1 MERVQR
7 KKEEWKEKQLLTE
20 SNYNIL
26 LMTMFLHSL
35 SYGLTKT
42 GLPTIPVEVKNEHL
56 CFILDTGSTCS
67 LIDSTVVE
75 YFKDIVEPVGNY
87 YISGIEGTKHKV
99 DMITLPFTF
108 EGHTY
113 KPKFC
118 VKPLLDAFKGIED
131 DSGIQVQG
139 LLGTD
144 FLLENQWIIDFKELK
159 LMV

>member
-1 MERVQR
+1 MSYSINNRF
-7 KKEEWKEKQLLTE
+7 QLTR
-20 SNYNIL
+20 
-26 LMTMFLHSL
+26 
-35 SYGLTKT
+35 
-42 GLPTIPVEVKNEHL
+42 LPLITVDIKRNNL

-67 LIDSTVVE
+67 LIDSTVIE
-75 YFKDIVEPVGNY
+75 YFKDIIEPVGDY

-108 EGHTY
+108 EGQVY

-131 DSGIQVQG
+131 ESGIQVHG

-144 FLLENQWIIDFKELK
+144 FLLENKWIIDFKELK
-159 LMV
+159 ISNNNE